1 MPESN
6 PDICKR
12 IAAVRVELFGHRGK
26 AAFAKKLG
34 LSASTYDYYE
44 SSRVPPADILVRIAD
59 AAALDLRWLLT
70 GQACPAAS
78 QIAADHPILRRAAE
92 LLSKSSDAAAAL
104 GAFLD
109 LLTKS
114 MEFPPKDAVASEQP
128 AASTAPAVPASMLP
142 HPEPSA
148 RDISAS
154 NPPLP
159 SACDQESNLED
170 GVSEDAAGWIP
181 ILGRSAAGVPQFW
194 TSSQEAAQLTSLREL
209 IARHELRAMQSRPAA
224 IAGDADLM
232 QDVAQIITTR
242 QGDDQGVCEFIAAP
256 AILQRYRDAFAVRI
270 DGQSMAPDISHGD
283 LVILSPSQ
291 PAIDGRPAV
300 IQLQQ
305 QIGVTCKL
313 WRKAGEMV
321 HLVPINET
329 IPTTAVPAEKVV
341 WALRVLAEVRP

>member
-1 MPESN
+1 MPESC

-44 SSRVPPADILVRIAD
+44 STRVPPADILVRIAD
-59 AAALDLRWLLT
+59 AAAVDLRWLLT
-70 GQACPAAS
+70 GQAGPAGP
-78 QIAADHPILRRAAE
+78 QVAADHPILRRAAE
-92 LLSKSSDAAAAL
+92 LLSRSPDAAAAL

-114 MEFPPKDAVASEQP
+114 LEFPPKDAVASGQP
-128 AASTAPAVPASMLP
+128 PTGTAPAMPTPIIP

-148 RDISAS
+148 RNNSAS
-154 NPPLP
+154 KSSLP
-159 SACDQESNLED
+159 SSCDQESNVGD
-170 GVSEDAAGWIP
+170 GLGGDAAGWIP

-224 IAGDADLM
+224 IAGEADLV
-232 QDVAQIITTR
+232 QDMAQIITTR

-256 AILQRYRDAFAVRI
+256 AVLQQYRDAFAVRF

-329 IPTTAVPAEKVV
+329 IPTTAVPAENVV
-341 WALRVLAEVRP
+341 WALRVLARIRP